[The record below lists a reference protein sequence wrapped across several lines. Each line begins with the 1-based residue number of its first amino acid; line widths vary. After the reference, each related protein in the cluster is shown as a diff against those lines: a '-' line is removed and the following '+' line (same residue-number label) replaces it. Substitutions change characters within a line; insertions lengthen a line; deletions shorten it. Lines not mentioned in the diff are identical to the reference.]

1 MLIEHLE
8 GVSGKEL
15 CEATQSELF
24 AGILHGLTDKFAKP
38 KKHDLGLRLSG
49 LGKSPVV
56 TFMNALG
63 FSDWNPDPET
73 QWKLALGDVVEA
85 MIIAL
90 LRNRGVNIF
99 KQQKLVH
106 WKEIPGHIEG
116 LFGDP
121 LDPNLFEI
129 KCTSPHFFR
138 TARDGDALEER
149 GYWTQVSLYMDALGV
164 DDCRFIIMNRDT
176 CQRKELK
183 IEKNGE
189 LLSRAQTVIENFSP
203 QMSPLDIWRLHA
215 ADLLPPPR
223 FNRYKLKGSETD
235 LPRLPMDMASWIY
248 RHCFFILSSDFNDK
262 KYEYVERVTTI
273 DEFEQA
279 FAEVQ
284 LTLEMEREL
293 NDEENS
299 GL

>member
-1 MLIEHLE
+1 MLVEHLE

-24 AGILHGLTDKFAKP
+24 AGILHGLTDKFAVP
-38 KKHDLGLRLSG
+38 KQHSLGLRLSG
-49 LGKSPVV
+49 LGKSPLVHY
-56 TFMNALG
+56 MGALG
-63 FSDWNPDPET
+63 FSDWNPDGNT
-73 QWKLALGDVVEA
+73 QWKLAFGDVAEA

-106 WKEIPGHIEG
+106 WNGIPGHIEG

-121 LDPNLFEI
+121 LSPNLFEI
-129 KCTSPHFFR
+129 KCVSPHFFR
-138 TARDGDALEER
+138 TARDGDALEVR
-149 GYWTQVSLYMDALGV
+149 GYWSQVSLYMDALGLNE
-164 DDCRFIIMNRDT
+164 CRFILMNRDT
-176 CQRKELK
+176 CERKELLL
-183 IEKNGE
+183 EKNPE
-189 LLSRAQTVIENFSP
+189 LLQRAGTIVEHFDP

-215 ADLLPPPR
+215 SDILPPPQ
-223 FNRYKLKGSETD
+223 FNTYKLKGSETD

-262 KYEYVERVTTI
+262 KHEYVERVTTI
-273 DEFEQA
+273 DEFQQA

-293 NDEENS
+293 NDAEN
-299 GL
+299 